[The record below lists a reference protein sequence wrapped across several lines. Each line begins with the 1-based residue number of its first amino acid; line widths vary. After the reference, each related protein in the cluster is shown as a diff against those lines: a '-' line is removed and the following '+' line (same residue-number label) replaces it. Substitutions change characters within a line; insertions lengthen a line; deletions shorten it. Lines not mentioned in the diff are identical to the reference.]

1 MAFHSFK
8 MILRSNHVRCASVP
22 PEEAI
27 RTCKSP
33 ITVPT
38 KAIGGVTSS
47 VPSASLG
54 GATRKWSEESSST
67 GVSVKNTFISC
78 AFEEDGY
85 GGSAALELGALRES
99 KLLGSLGC
107 GYKFC

>member
-27 RTCKSP
+27 RTAKSP

-38 KAIGGVTSS
+38 KKV
-47 VPSASLG
+47 
-54 GATRKWSEESSST
+54 R
-67 GVSVKNTFISC
+67 VSVRNTFISC
-78 AFEEDGY
+78 FEEDGD
-85 GGSAALELGALRES
+85 GGSAALELGGLRES